1 MTFGLNEVF
10 LLQNGT
16 NFAAIGEHNVETFK
30 VISSVKISDELGSEL
45 LKWLPAALQDSL
57 IKGDYLDKPDVYHDL
72 WRFLDICENIIKNNI
87 VQANYLIDA
96 AVGQSQYQEE
106 LTQLKAYTQMLLRQR
121 PNVSEGAVLGL
132 TGVCFCTSIKDRLWQ
147 IKQTLPSNLR
157 NLENT
162 DHRIAI
168 ADYGSNDGLEGWL
181 TSSGIIESPNLIYQ
195 KFDIGEFSWS
205 SPVAKN
211 LASSLAPDGY
221 GIFNLD
227 ADNFVTIN
235 DVEKIFNFLNND
247 QVVHQFS
254 GKWGD
259 GSFGRI
265 GLPPQRFAE
274 LSGYEERFLPM
285 GYQDADLL
293 TRATKQGLGLINLGA
308 PVKEAIQNDAETKF
322 AFCGKINGDKMN
334 EVNRLISECLMAS
347 GSLEASNQISK
358 TIMKLNR
365 QSSC

>member
-1 MTFGLNEVF
+1 M
-10 LLQNGT
+10 
-16 NFAAIGEHNVETFK
+16 
-30 VISSVKISDELGSEL
+30 SSVKNSDEYVSEL
-45 LKWLPAALQDSL
+45 LKWLPAALQDTL
-57 IKGDYLDKPDVYHDL
+57 IRGDHLEKPGENPDL
-72 WRFLDICENIIKNNI
+72 GRFLDICYNLFENNI
-87 VQANYLIDA
+87 VRANYLIDA
-96 AVGQSQYQEE
+96 AVEQSQYQEE
-106 LTQLKAYTQMLLRQR
+106 LARLKAYTQILLRQKSDA
-121 PNVSEGAVLGL
+121 SEGAVLGL

-181 TSSGIIESPNLIYQ
+181 GSTGIIDSPNLIYQ

-235 DVEKIFNFLNND
+235 DVEKIFDLLNND

-265 GLPPQRFAE
+265 GLPPQMFAE

-285 GYQDADLL
+285 GYQDADIL
-293 TRATKQGLGLINLGA
+293 TRAEKRGLNVINLGA
-308 PVKEAIQNDAETKF
+308 PSKEAIQNDAETKF
-322 AFCGKINGDKMN
+322 AFCGKMNGIKMN
-334 EVNRLISECLMAS
+334 EVNKLMSECLMAS

-358 TIMKLNR
+358 TIIKLNT
-365 QSSC
+365 Q

>member
-1 MTFGLNEVF
+1 MNQMIT
-10 LLQNGT
+10 
-16 NFAAIGEHNVETFK
+16 
-30 VISSVKISDELGSEL
+30 ISDDSDFKL
-45 LKWLPAALQDSL
+45 LKWLPVTLQETL
-57 IKGDYLDKPDVYHDL
+57 IKGDFTERTELHDEL
-72 WRFLDICENIIKNNI
+72 VRFLGILDQVNQNHIE
-87 VQANYLIDA
+87 QANYLIDEA
-96 AVGQSQYQEE
+96 INVSQFLEE
-106 LTQLKAYTQMLLRQR
+106 LSLLKAHLNDLQGYG
-121 PNVSEGAVLGL
+121 SEASGGLVLGL
-132 TGVCFCTSIKDRLWQ
+132 SGVCFCTSIKDRLWQ
-147 IKQTLPSNLR
+147 IKQTLPSNLIC
-157 NLENT
+157 LQNT
-162 DHRIAI
+162 NHRIAI

-181 TSSGIIESPNLIYQ
+181 TSSGTIDSPNLIYQ

-235 DVEKIFNFLNND
+235 DVEKIFHFLNNN

-265 GLPPQRFAE
+265 GLPPQLFAE

-285 GYQDADLL
+285 GYQDADILN
-293 TRATKQGLGLINLGA
+293 RAEKQGLTVINLGA
-308 PVKEAIQNDAETKF
+308 PSKEAIQNDAETKF
-322 AFCGKINGDKMN
+322 AFCAKMNGNKMN
-334 EVNRLISECLMAS
+334 EVNKLIAECLTAS

-358 TIMKLNR
+358 TIIKLNT
-365 QSSC
+365 